1 MNKEQVKQLY
11 LSDGNCY
18 SGWGYNTIKGFVPDG
33 CGKKYFKDY
42 YVYGNFRNGNIEGPA
57 IVSHDFYMN
66 TGHFKNNRGNGW
78 GLCINRGEL
87 SEFGYYEN
95 SQLIVDLSEF
105 VYWYFNKM
113 RSANRDSNMLN
124 VYTFKES
131 HDVAEILIGYTGTP
145 VQNGIG
151 LCYMGFHFM
160 SDGSIWMGNT
170 RTRRFSGSLMHFR
183 NDGCIDCGK
192 FENGELIE
200 TLDIHELIDEYYNVC
215 TFDDDLFESFMF
227 DKKSKF
233 EREQFHNIA
242 SIVKGYNYF
251 NGIPST
257 HIEKNNDICQ
267 MIYYVSEI
275 DFNANGKFQS
285 FEEEAWI
292 INNKSITTPH
302 GVLSIKDVIYIEND
316 SFVGIQLSVEG
327 KLRLNNFTCSAG
339 SEKESS
345 IGILAIVRQP
355 HNVWL
360 WSYAFDKLGSPVVN
374 LCGHDELD
382 GFAKFIQQLKRF
394 HK

>member
-33 CGKKYFKDY
+33 CGKKHFKDY

-227 DKKSKF
+227 DKKSNF

-275 DFNANGKFQS
+275 DFNANGKF
-285 FEEEAWI
+285 
-292 INNKSITTPH
+292 
-302 GVLSIKDVIYIEND
+302 
-316 SFVGIQLSVEG
+316 
-327 KLRLNNFTCSAG
+327 
-339 SEKESS
+339 
-345 IGILAIVRQP
+345 
-355 HNVWL
+355 
-360 WSYAFDKLGSPVVN
+360 
-374 LCGHDELD
+374 
-382 GFAKFIQQLKRF
+382 
-394 HK
+394 